1 MLGIAQAQPQIATH
15 SSVRTIFRSI
25 PTALPGI
32 LEEKGKRRK
41 QNIPKAVKE
50 QLWVRDMG
58 CVFEGKCKVT
68 WCTNKVTV
76 FDFQCGHNIPE
87 SKGGET
93 ALPNLQAICARCNTS
108 MGDRY
113 TIDEWSKK
121 HETVVPSVNIPKP
134 VPMPKSIWRFF
145 QCLGSKK

>member
-1 MLGIAQAQPQIATH
+1 MLAQGLAPTQTH

-25 PTALPGI
+25 PSTLPPI
-32 LEEKGKRRK
+32 VEDKTKKRK
-41 QNIPKAVKE
+41 QNIPKAVRE

-58 CVFEGKCKVT
+58 HVFEGKCKVT
-68 WCTNKVTV
+68 WCKNIITV

-93 ALPNLQAICARCNTS
+93 ALPNLQAVCARCNTS

-121 HETVVPSVNIPKP
+121 HQEIVPH
-134 VPMPKSIWRFF
+134 VPAQAPKSIWRFF
-145 QCLGSKK
+145 RCFSSKK

>member
-1 MLGIAQAQPQIATH
+1 MLAQAQPQIQTH

-25 PTALPGI
+25 PAALPAI
-32 LEEKGKRRK
+32 NDDKIKRRK

-93 ALPNLQAICARCNTS
+93 TLPNLQAICARCNTS

-121 HETVVPSVNIPKP
+121 HETVLPLVLVPK
-134 VPMPKSIWRFF
+134 PMPKSIWRFF
-145 QCLGSKK
+145 RCFSSKK

>member
-1 MLGIAQAQPQIATH
+1 MLAQGPTQPQIQTH
-15 SSVRTIFRSI
+15 SSVRTIFRS
-25 PTALPGI
+25 LPATLPPI
-32 LEEKGKRRK
+32 LEDKSKRRK

-58 CVFEGKCKVT
+58 YVFEGKCKVT

-121 HETVVPSVNIPKP
+121 HETVLPLALVPK
-134 VPMPKSIWRFF
+134 PMPKSIWRFF
-145 QCLGSKK
+145 RCFSSK

>member
-1 MLGIAQAQPQIATH
+1 MQQEPQIQTH

-25 PTALPGI
+25 PGGLPAI
-32 LEEKGKRRK
+32 NDDKTKKRK

-58 CVFEGKCKVT
+58 CVFEGKCKVS

-93 ALPNLQAICARCNTS
+93 TLPNLQAICARCNTS

-113 TIDEWSKK
+113 TIDEWSKL
-121 HETVVPSVNIPKP
+121 HQTTQVAIEAPR
-134 VPMPKSIWRFF
+134 PKSIWRFF
-145 QCLGSKK
+145 RCFSPLV